1 MRDGLCNVGLMK
13 NWMEF
18 DVNFH
23 ALSLSTA
30 YDPFHGYLNLKHFRS
45 IRCLFDMQIVGVY
58 SNFWFKHKN
67 LHEINLLLN
76 IKIRQNEVLAKM
88 LNPGAHDVMVQSLN
102 HADLWLRCC
111 FATVT

>member
-1 MRDGLCNVGLMK
+1 MSNMGLMK
-13 NWMEF
+13 IRLEF

-45 IRCLFDMQIVGVY
+45 VRCLFDMQIIGVY

-76 IKIRQNEVLAKM
+76 IKIQQNEVHVKM
-88 LNPGAHDVMVQSLN
+88 LNPGAHLPRDVMVQSLN

-111 FATVT
+111 FVIVT